1 MAEIIERELT
11 REELIAINKELRAEN
26 EKLKKDLNEAM
37 LAVEHNRHVAN
48 ENQLKNELRYKDG
61 IIYGMK
67 YSIRCNGV
75 SGGEVDM
82 CMEKSLCDLCPN
94 CGAEKG
100 EKSADS

>member
-48 ENQLKNELRYKDG
+48 ENQLRNELRYRDG
-61 IIYGMK
+61 IIYGLK
-67 YSIRCNGV
+67 YAIRCNGV
-75 SGGEVDM
+75 SGGEVD
-82 CMEKSLCDLCPN
+82 
-94 CGAEKG
+94 
-100 EKSADS
+100 